1 MNYYESSSICYLI
14 LLFYSFFLY
23 QETLHCN
30 FISLFTTYWDSYISN
45 KLHVVGFVSLSED
58 FQVLVFIEYFIY
70 LFQGLP
76 KCTE

>member
-1 MNYYESSSICYLI
+1 MLSYFAVLQ
-14 LLFYSFFLY
+14 LLFYIRLY
-23 QETLHCN
+23 TV
-30 FISLFTTYWDSYISN
+30 ISSLFNTYWDSYISN